1 MKVLRIRR
9 KEVPR
14 TVHIITKRKEHSVM
28 STSTHPTDEPIFL
41 NEEALKNP
49 PSSFPEP
56 EKGNATWHTLLS
68 APSTA
73 STSLSAGIAVCPAN
87 GCLALHRH
95 KQAEIYY
102 ILSGTGELEV
112 DGKRQRVVK
121 DISIRIPGN
130 AEHGVF
136 CGDGEQ
142 LRWLYFFSR
151 GKVRRCGVSFQS
163 LITAG
168 LKCDDL
174 SLQKELLV
182 L

>member
-1 MKVLRIRR
+1 
-9 KEVPR
+9 
-14 TVHIITKRKEHSVM
+14 M
-28 STSTHPTDEPIFL
+28 STSTHPSDEPIFL
-41 NEEALKNP
+41 NEEALTHP

-68 APSTA
+68 APATA

-112 DGKRQRVVK
+112 DGKRQRVAK
-121 DISIRIPGN
+121 DMTIWIPGN

-142 LRWLYFFSR
+142 LRWFYVFPEGRFEDVVYR
-151 GKVRRCGVSFQS
+151 F
-163 LITAG
+163 TP
-168 LKCDDL
+168 L
-174 SLQKELLV
+174 SYRV
-182 L
+182 